1 MICQMNQSQ
10 VAPVRRSAHEVP
22 QFESLVGGILDR
34 SWLGGHVLSRRIEA
48 TPADSLR
55 DEALSR

>member
-1 MICQMNQSQ
+1 MNHSQ

-22 QFESLVGGILDR
+22 QFESLVGGILLGM
-34 SWLGGHVLSRRIEA
+34 SPLGGHVLSRRIEA

>member
-1 MICQMNQSQ
+1 MICRMNHSQ

-22 QFESLVGGILDR
+22 QFESLIGVFER

>member
-1 MICQMNQSQ
+1 MNQSQ

-22 QFESLVGGILDR
+22 QFESLIGGRQNKLEW
-34 SWLGGHVLSRRIEA
+34 SWLGGQVLSRRIEA

>member
-1 MICQMNQSQ
+1 MNHSQ

-22 QFESLVGGILDR
+22 QFESLVGGRETKLER

>member
-1 MICQMNQSQ
+1 MICRMNHSQ

-22 QFESLVGGILDR
+22 QFESLIGG
-34 SWLGGHVLSRRIEA
+34 SWTGGGQVLCRRVEA